1 MHRFV
6 LASSQSFARLS
17 KRAFRI
23 TPLLMASLLFAS
35 GCTPRATTNSGNRN
49 VITSDEVRELTR
61 LSAFEIVQ
69 RLRPMWLQPRGVD
82 SFRQSNAVAGYLDGL
97 RIGDVSALRN
107 IRANDIKE
115 IRYLDSRQATTRF
128 GVGHPSGAVLVETRR

>member
-6 LASSQSFARLS
+6 LKSSKRSASSS
-17 KRAFRI
+17 KRPIRLA
-23 TPLLMASLLFAS
+23 LLLLSLLALAS
-35 GCTPRATTNSGNRN
+35 GCTPRASTNSGNRN
-49 VITSDEVRELTR
+49 VITSEDVRELTR

>member
-6 LASSQSFARLS
+6 LAAPMPLTLPPRRVLRLVPFLIL
-17 KRAFRI
+17 AVV
-23 TPLLMASLLFAS
+23 LAS
-35 GCTPRATTNSGNRN
+35 GCTPRASANSGNRN
-49 VITSDEVRELTR
+49 VITSEEVRELTR
-61 LSAFEIVQ
+61 LSALEIVQ

>member
-6 LASSQSFARLS
+6 LASPKSFSSRS
-17 KRAFRI
+17 KRLVRFA
-23 TPLLMASLLFAS
+23 PLLIMGLMLASA
-35 GCTPRATTNSGNRN
+35 CTPRATTNSGNRN

-69 RLRPMWLQPRGVD
+69 RLRPMCLQPRGVD

>member
-1 MHRFV
+1 MHRSV
-6 LASSQSFARLS
+6 LAHRKRSGYPL
-17 KRAFRI
+17 KRAIRAA
-23 TPLLMASLLFAS
+23 LLLFSVVVLAS
-35 GCTPRATTNSGNRN
+35 GCTPRASTNSGNRN
-49 VITSDEVRELTR
+49 VITMDEVRELTR
-61 LSAFEIVQ
+61 LSALEIVQ